1 MPLNESV
8 HFKQQNRFYFS
19 YIYIITHIILFF
31 KCFIEKFSIYL
42 CYNIIGDDMNNREN
56 FVYRIMQLQKQNNLN
71 DHELSRLL
79 GYKANNMNKI
89 INFVSLPRMEKFF
102 ELCDFFNISPEE
114 FFRYNDEDP
123 KWTDQTFKR
132 LQNLNEEERKII
144 DYILTTFE
152 NNKK

>member
-1 MPLNESV
+1 
-8 HFKQQNRFYFS
+8 
-19 YIYIITHIILFF
+19 
-31 KCFIEKFSIYL
+31 
-42 CYNIIGDDMNNREN
+42 
-56 FVYRIMQLQKQNNLN
+56 MQLQKQNNLN

-123 KWTDQTFKR
+123 KWTDQTFNR

>member
-1 MPLNESV
+1 
-8 HFKQQNRFYFS
+8 
-19 YIYIITHIILFF
+19 
-31 KCFIEKFSIYL
+31 
-42 CYNIIGDDMNNREN
+42 MNNRE
-56 FVYRIMQLQKQNNLN
+56 
-71 DHELSRLL
+71 
-79 GYKANNMNKI
+79 
-89 INFVSLPRMEKFF
+89 NFVSLPRMEKFF

-152 NNKK
+152 NNKKWAFIFSNESEIWKRKKVIRKRSG

>member
-1 MPLNESV
+1 
-8 HFKQQNRFYFS
+8 
-19 YIYIITHIILFF
+19 
-31 KCFIEKFSIYL
+31 
-42 CYNIIGDDMNNREN
+42 MNNREN

-144 DYILTTFE
+144 DYILTTFG

>member
-1 MPLNESV
+1 
-8 HFKQQNRFYFS
+8 
-19 YIYIITHIILFF
+19 
-31 KCFIEKFSIYL
+31 
-42 CYNIIGDDMNNREN
+42 MNNREN

-144 DYILTTFE
+144 DYIRIIRNKRLFSQMNRKFKKEKGFNE
-152 NNKK
+152 NVRIRTKE

>member
-1 MPLNESV
+1 
-8 HFKQQNRFYFS
+8 
-19 YIYIITHIILFF
+19 
-31 KCFIEKFSIYL
+31 
-42 CYNIIGDDMNNREN
+42 MNNREN

-102 ELCDFFNISPEE
+102 LSYAISLT
-114 FFRYNDEDP
+114 FRLRNFSVTTM
-123 KWTDQTFKR
+123 KTQNGLTR
-132 LQNLNEEERKII
+132 LLKGCKNLNEEERKII

>member
-1 MPLNESV
+1 
-8 HFKQQNRFYFS
+8 
-19 YIYIITHIILFF
+19 
-31 KCFIEKFSIYL
+31 
-42 CYNIIGDDMNNREN
+42 MNNREN

-114 FFRYNDEDP
+114 FFRYNDEEIQNGL
-123 KWTDQTFKR
+123 TR
-132 LQNLNEEERKII
+132 LLKGCKISM
-144 DYILTTFE
+144 
-152 NNKK
+152 KKNAK

>member
-1 MPLNESV
+1 
-8 HFKQQNRFYFS
+8 
-19 YIYIITHIILFF
+19 
-31 KCFIEKFSIYL
+31 
-42 CYNIIGDDMNNREN
+42 MNNREN

-152 NNKK
+152 NTLRIIRNKRLFSQMNRKFKKEKGFNENVRIRTKE

>member
-1 MPLNESV
+1 M
-8 HFKQQNRFYFS
+8 
-19 YIYIITHIILFF
+19 ILQR
-31 KCFIEKFSIYL
+31 YL
-42 CYNIIGDDMNNREN
+42 GS
-56 FVYRIMQLQKQNNLN
+56 FTTKKTQK
-71 DHELSRLL
+71 LSL
-79 GYKANNMNKI
+79 AC
-89 INFVSLPRMEKFF
+89 EKFF

>member
-1 MPLNESV
+1 
-8 HFKQQNRFYFS
+8 
-19 YIYIITHIILFF
+19 
-31 KCFIEKFSIYL
+31 
-42 CYNIIGDDMNNREN
+42 MNNREN

-152 NNKK
+152 NNKKWRLFSQMNRKFKKEKRLYENVPARTKE

>member
-1 MPLNESV
+1 
-8 HFKQQNRFYFS
+8 
-19 YIYIITHIILFF
+19 
-31 KCFIEKFSIYL
+31 
-42 CYNIIGDDMNNREN
+42 MNNREN

-144 DYILTTFE
+144 DYIIRNERLFSQMNRKFKKEKRLYE
-152 NNKK
+152 NVPARTKE